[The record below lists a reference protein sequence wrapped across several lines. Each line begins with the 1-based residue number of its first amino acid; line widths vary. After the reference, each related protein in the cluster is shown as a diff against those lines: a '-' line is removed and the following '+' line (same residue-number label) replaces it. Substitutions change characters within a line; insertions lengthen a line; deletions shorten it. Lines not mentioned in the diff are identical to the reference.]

1 MHVRTQAVVNERVD
15 YKTLHAE
22 MIAVLESQVWGAL
35 WEWSARL
42 LPACTSA
49 AAYRLLL
56 ASAAARLCNCCCPHP
71 ALLVLCLLCVQDK
84 KSTLL
89 EASLME
95 KDAQLEAVQSQL
107 QASPAARSACPGCKP
122 TALHLLRLL
131 GCAPLGW
138 AATSWMPAS
147 PK

>member
-1 MHVRTQAVVNERVD
+1 MGWLAGWLAGW
-15 YKTLHAE
+15 LHANRQSRE
-22 MIAVLESQVWGAL
+22 G
-35 WEWSARL
+35 R
-42 LPACTSA
+42 PFCTPVSA
-49 AAYRLLL
+49 AADCQLPTPIVSCMHPTNVPPLLL
-56 ASAAARLCNCCCPHP
+56 ASAAARLCNCRCPHP